1 MIRKFFSIPLLIIA
15 FCIFGAETAN
25 AQLGNVLS
33 KVVGNATSGNST
45 LSTLTGVISSKLI
58 PTEKQII
65 GTWAY
70 QEPAVMFTS
79 DNALKSTAGSVASA
93 SIEKKLQT
101 YFSKVGIKKG
111 NLTITFDEQKN
122 FSIKKG
128 TKSVK
133 TGTYAI
139 DGSTVTLTFKGKTNP
154 CKITP
159 QLDNGSLVMVMDATS
174 LKNFM
179 SGIASYV
186 SSLSTVTSVL
196 NAYDGMKVGIRLS
209 KQ

>member
-1 MIRKFFSIPLLIIA
+1 LLIIA
-15 FCIFGAETAN
+15 FCIFGAETAS
-25 AQLGNVLS
+25 AQLSDVLS
-33 KVVGNATSGNST
+33 KVVGSATSGNST

-65 GTWAY
+65 GTWSY

-79 DNALKSTAGSVASA
+79 DNALKSTAGTLASA

-128 TKSVK
+128 TKSVR

-139 DGSTVTLTFKGKTNP
+139 SGSTVTLTFKGKTKP
-154 CKITP
+154 CRITP

-209 KQ
+209 KD

>member
-1 MIRKFFSIPLLIIA
+1 MRKKMIVMLMMVSA
-15 FCIFGAETAN
+15 CCGTAN
-25 AQLGNVLS
+25 AQWSEILGQVT
-33 KVVGNATSGNST
+33 GAASGNST
-45 LSTLTGVISSKLI
+45 LSSLTGVISSKLI

-79 DNALKSTAGSVASA
+79 DNAMKSAAGALVSS

-101 YFSKVGIKKG
+101 YFAKVGIKKG
-111 NLTITFDEQKN
+111 NLTMTFDENKA
-122 FSIKKG
+122 FAIKKG
-128 TKSVK
+128 TKSVR
-133 TGTYAI
+133 TGTYSI
-139 DGSTVTLTFKGKTNP
+139 SGSTVTLTFKGKTTP

-186 SSLSTVTSVL
+186 SSLSTITTVL

>member
-1 MIRKFFSIPLLIIA
+1 MMKKKIIVLLTAMLA
-15 FCIFGAETAN
+15 FCPVAN
-25 AQLGNVLS
+25 AQWGDILG
-33 KVVGNATSGNST
+33 KVAGAASDNST
-45 LSTLTGVISSKLI
+45 LSGITGLITSKLI

-79 DNALKSTAGSVASA
+79 DNALKSAAGSVASA
-93 SIEKKLQT
+93 SVEKKLQT

-111 NLTITFDEQKN
+111 NLTMTFDENKV
-122 FSIKKG
+122 FAIKKG
-128 TKSVK
+128 TKSVR

-139 DGSTVTLTFKGKTNP
+139 EGSTVTLTFKGKTKP

-186 SSLSTVTSVL
+186 SSLSTVTTVL

>member
-1 MIRKFFSIPLLIIA
+1 MRRKFFSFPLLIIA
-15 FCIFGAETAN
+15 FCIFGAETAS
-25 AQLGNVLS
+25 AQLSDVLS
-33 KVVGNATSGNST
+33 KVVGSATSGNST

-65 GTWAY
+65 GTWSY

-79 DNALKSTAGSVASA
+79 DNALKSTAGTLASA

-128 TKSVK
+128 TKSVR

-139 DGSTVTLTFKGKTNP
+139 SGSTVTLTFKGKTKP
-154 CKITP
+154 CRITP

-209 KQ
+209 KD

>member
-1 MIRKFFSIPLLIIA
+1 MMKKKIIVLLTTMLA
-15 FCIFGAETAN
+15 FCPVAN
-25 AQLGNVLS
+25 AQWSDILG
-33 KVVGNATSGNST
+33 KVAGAASGNST
-45 LSTLTGVISSKLI
+45 LSGITGLITSKLI
-58 PTEKQII
+58 PTEQQII

-79 DNALKSTAGSVASA
+79 DNALKSAASSLASSSV
-93 SIEKKLQT
+93 EKKLQT
-101 YFSKVGIKKG
+101 YFDKVGIKKG
-111 NLTITFDEQKN
+111 NLTITFDKDKN
-122 FSIKKG
+122 FSINRG
-128 TKSVK
+128 TKTVR
-133 TGTYAI
+133 TGTYTI
-139 DGSTVTLTFKGKTNP
+139 SDCTVTLTFKGKKNP

-179 SGIASYV
+179 TNIASYV

-209 KQ
+209 KN

>member
-1 MIRKFFSIPLLIIA
+1 MKKKILILLTVMSA
-15 FCIFGAETAN
+15 FCMTAD
-25 AQLGNVLS
+25 AQLGDILG
-33 KVVGNATSGNST
+33 KVASAATSATSGNST
-45 LSTLTGVISSKLI
+45 LSSLTGIISSKLI

-70 QEPAVMFTS
+70 EEPAVMFTS
-79 DNALKSTAGSVASA
+79 DNVLKSTAGSVASA

-111 NLTITFDEQKN
+111 NLTITFDEDKN
-122 FSIKKG
+122 FSIKKD
-128 TKSVK
+128 TKSLK
-133 TGTYAI
+133 TGTYEI
-139 DGSTVTLTFKGKTNP
+139 SGSTVTLTFKGKSNP

>member
-1 MIRKFFSIPLLIIA
+1 MRKKMIVMLMMVSA
-15 FCIFGAETAN
+15 CCGTAN
-25 AQLGNVLS
+25 AQWSEILGQVT
-33 KVVGNATSGNST
+33 GAASGNST
-45 LSTLTGVISSKLI
+45 LSSLTGVISSKLI

-79 DNALKSTAGSVASA
+79 DNAMKSAAGALASS

-101 YFSKVGIKKG
+101 YFAKVGIKKG
-111 NLTITFDEQKN
+111 NLTMTFDENKA
-122 FSIKKG
+122 FAIKKG
-128 TKSVK
+128 TKNVR
-133 TGTYAI
+133 TGTYSI
-139 DGSTVTLTFKGKTNP
+139 SGSTVTLTFKGKTTP

-186 SSLSTVTSVL
+186 SSLSTITTVL

>member
-1 MIRKFFSIPLLIIA
+1 MA
-15 FCIFGAETAN
+15 FCIFGAETAS
-25 AQLGNVLS
+25 AQLSDVLS
-33 KVVGNATSGNST
+33 KVVGSATSGNST

-65 GTWAY
+65 GTWSY

-79 DNALKSTAGSVASA
+79 DNALKSTAGTLASA

-128 TKSVK
+128 TKSIR

-139 DGSTVTLTFKGKTNP
+139 SGSTVTLTFKGKTKP

-186 SSLSTVTSVL
+186 SSLSTVTTVL

-209 KQ
+209 KD

>member
-1 MIRKFFSIPLLIIA
+1 MA
-15 FCIFGAETAN
+15 FCIFGAETAS
-25 AQLGNVLS
+25 AQLSDVLS

-65 GTWAY
+65 GTWSY

-79 DNALKSTAGSVASA
+79 DNALKSTAGTLASA

-128 TKSVK
+128 TKSVR

-139 DGSTVTLTFKGKTNP
+139 SGSTVTLTFKGKTKP
-154 CKITP
+154 CRITP

-209 KQ
+209 KD

>member
-1 MIRKFFSIPLLIIA
+1 MRRKMIVLLMVMSA
-15 FCIFGAETAN
+15 FCGTAN
-25 AQLGNVLS
+25 AQLSDILG
-33 KVVGNATSGNST
+33 KVAGTASGNST
-45 LSTLTGVISSKLI
+45 LSSLTGIISSKLI

-79 DNALKSTAGSVASA
+79 DNALKSAAGSVASA
-93 SIEKKLQT
+93 SVEKKLQT

-111 NLTITFDEQKN
+111 NLTMTFDENKV
-122 FSIKKG
+122 FAIKKD
-128 TKSVK
+128 TKSVR

-139 DGSTVTLTFKGKTNP
+139 EGSTVTLTFKGKTKP

-186 SSLSTVTSVL
+186 SSLSTVTTVL

>member
-1 MIRKFFSIPLLIIA
+1 MA
-15 FCIFGAETAN
+15 FCIFGAETAS
-25 AQLGNVLS
+25 AQLSDVLS
-33 KVVGNATSGNST
+33 KVVGSATSGNST

-65 GTWAY
+65 GTWSY

-79 DNALKSTAGSVASA
+79 DNALKSTAGTLASA

-101 YFSKVGIKKG
+101 YFSNVGIKKG

-128 TKSVK
+128 TKSVR

-139 DGSTVTLTFKGKTNP
+139 SGSTVTLTFKGKTKP
-154 CKITP
+154 CRITP

-209 KQ
+209 KD

>member
-1 MIRKFFSIPLLIIA
+1 MA
-15 FCIFGAETAN
+15 FCILGAETAS
-25 AQLGNVLS
+25 AQLSDVLS
-33 KVVGNATSGNST
+33 KVVGSATSGNST

-65 GTWAY
+65 GTWSY

-79 DNALKSTAGSVASA
+79 DNALKSTAGTLASA

-128 TKSVK
+128 TKSVR

-139 DGSTVTLTFKGKTNP
+139 SGSTVTLTFKGKTKP
-154 CKITP
+154 CRITP

-209 KQ
+209 KD